1 MTDEKDILAHFV
13 ERSFR
18 AALHPCVYPYIQHH
32 PALESLRR
40 DMRDSTWARHGAL
53 AETLAEYRWKIHI
66 PRSGDQDQGW
76 VLSRALLDEARA
88 GQDLLGRDLFK
99 ASIWISSIGPDREA
113 MALFAATMECHP
125 AGIYNYIDALAPFMD
140 RVPKTAILQVAA
152 MRRRQLQERMAR
164 ETLQSG
170 DPLLRIPLRGQWMD
184 VAHVGGAPDF
194 WTILYRMTRAYWS
207 ARFAGNPETLRDGI
221 PFQDAAWL
229 LHSAARFAATP
240 AGSAQGESGG
250 PYRYIVES
258 LARER
263 VAHSRPA
270 NAH

>member
-1 MTDEKDILAHFV
+1 MTDEKNILAHFV

-18 AALHPCVYPYIQHH
+18 AALHPYVYPYIQHH

-40 DMRDSTWARHGAL
+40 DMRDSTWARRGAL
-53 AETLAEYRWKIHI
+53 AETLAEYPWKIHAS
-66 PRSGDQDQGW
+66 RGGGTGHGW
-76 VLSRALLDEARA
+76 ILSRALLDEARA
-88 GQDLLGRDLFK
+88 GQELLGRNLFK

-140 RVPKTAILQVAA
+140 RVPKAAILQVAA

-170 DPLLRIPLRGQWMD
+170 DPLLRIPLRGKWTDIAQ
-184 VAHVGGAPDF
+184 VEGAPDF
-194 WTILYRMTRAYWS
+194 WTILYRMTGAYWT
-207 ARFAGNPETLRDGI
+207 AQFAGNPETLRDGI
-221 PFQDAAWL
+221 PFQDAVWL
-229 LHSAARFAATP
+229 LYSAARFAAAP
-240 AGSAQGESGG
+240 VGSARGESSG
-250 PYRYIVES
+250 PYRHIVES

-270 NAH
+270 NTH